1 MSYHHTNLPHLNTEE
16 KILFAMF
23 TDILMS
29 SNYLWT
35 SEELGGLGYYSKVSS
50 VLNNNCN
57 NLKVSSGFFG
67 KWILVDAVA
76 TVGATAAAIAAS
88 GGVGVL
94 PLCGGIPCAGVAGV
108 IRGAGSSVVAAIYEY
123 N

>member
-1 MSYHHTNLPHLNTEE
+1 
-16 KILFAMF
+16 MF
-23 TDILMS
+23 TDVLMS

-35 SEELGGLGYYSKVSS
+35 SEALGGLGYYSKLSS

-57 NLKVSSGFFG
+57 NPRVNSRFFG

-76 TVGATAAAIAAS
+76 TLAATAAAIAAS

-108 IRGAGSSVVAAIYEY
+108 ISGATASAGAAIMEFL
-123 N
+123 